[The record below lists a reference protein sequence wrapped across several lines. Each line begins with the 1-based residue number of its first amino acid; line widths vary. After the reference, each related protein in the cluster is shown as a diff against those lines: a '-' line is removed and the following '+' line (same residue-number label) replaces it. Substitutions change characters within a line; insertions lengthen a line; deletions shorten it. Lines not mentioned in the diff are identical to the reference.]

1 MKPNRK
7 ILFIPLAIVTMI
19 LAGFVM
25 LQRNHILNLDPQTEK
40 LKTQLVAFLANRPNE
55 KVYLQTNKTLYKPT
69 ETIWFQ
75 AYLRDERIF
84 KLSATSDILHVELI
98 NPKGAVEK
106 ELHLIVQN
114 GGANGEFA
122 IDETMN
128 GGLYKIR
135 AYTNFMKN
143 SPLTPEGGMNTSKTP
158 PSGDGGLFF
167 EKELTIQAVV
177 LPRLAMKLD
186 FEKEGYGANDE
197 VVAKLSLKNLENE
210 PLINH
215 SFTYLAQLKGNTFVN
230 SNGKTDNEGNAKI
243 KVLLPNKL
251 VSNDGLLNILLD
263 FQGQKESISRS
274 IPITLNNI
282 QLNFYPEGGDM
293 VMNLQNRIAFKAV
306 DEFGK
311 GTDIQGFIE
320 NSKGKKV
327 AEFGS
332 FHKGMGSFEL
342 LPEIDTKYFA
352 KITQP
357 KGITQVY
364 ELPEMLPI
372 GYVLFVKN
380 VEKEAINLQVH
391 SNVKPVS
398 ENEKWRIVA
407 QIRGE
412 IYYGQEFKATQGTT
426 EIKIPTENM
435 PIGIAQITLFDSK
448 NIARAERMVFVN
460 EHKQMHIE
468 IKTDKAQYLPREKV
482 KMTISAKDERGL
494 PLPANLALAVV
505 DEKILNFADDK
516 QGNILTSLLIES
528 ELNVKIEEPNFYS
541 PSLSPPTPEG
551 GVKNLTSNSPFG
563 GKGAGLALDF
573 VLLTSGWR
581 KFTWQQVVDNKPF
594 NAEFAAEKAII
605 SGTVLY
611 NGIAVKNAKIELNGS
626 GKFVNADA
634 NGKFSIHNHLLYE
647 PLTLTIT
654 AENNVNFMYV
664 ISEYG
669 ENYQVVN
676 QNNLV
681 LDRGWA
687 DDAEMA
693 MPQRAIQNVDEQPKF
708 AKQELEEVQKGA
720 GKNKKLKEVIINP
733 APQKALLD
741 KVENAPKIEDKKI
754 ANKDAKPIVALKP
767 QAEAV
772 ATKVAGQRERKQG
785 IRADKAD
792 LARGNVAMR
801 REELAADDFGGEIA
815 NPIKP
820 VRYIRAKEF
829 PKVDYATA
837 QNPDIRSD
845 FRSTIFWQ
853 SNIRLDRRGKAEVE
867 FYNSDEITSFRA
879 TVEGIGEDGSIGHA
893 NFNYFTQQAFNLD
906 VKLPISMTMGDKLE
920 IPLTLVN
927 NTDKELKGQ
936 LQVKNPKGFS
946 PLTPEGGMNTS
957 KTPPLGGWGAISI
970 PAKQAKT
977 IFLTYDVL
985 NVAGKDTFA
994 VAFSANGV
1002 KDAFQKEIEIQSKGF
1017 PSAVSFGGQE
1027 LEKTFAIDINEPIEG
1042 TVSAVFA
1049 AYPNSLSDMLSGLEG
1064 MLRQPYGCFEQ
1075 TSSTTYP
1082 NLLVMNYLK
1091 EVDVKDEAIM
1101 AKASDLVKVGYK
1113 RLIGFETKEKGY
1125 EWFGGTPAHEALTA
1139 YGLMEFKD
1147 MQGVYA
1153 SVDNAMIDRTTNW
1166 LLSRRD
1172 GKGGFLKSAQALDQ
1186 FGRADEDITN
1196 AYIIYALAEAG
1207 VKDIDRELSN
1217 VYEKAI
1223 VSGDAYQLGLAA
1235 NALLLRKDASRAGKV
1250 LEKLFALQKENGAW
1264 TGKKMSITCSYGQA
1278 LDIETTSLAILAILK
1293 SKTETPQGFKTLA
1306 GVNVE
1311 AAISKATKFLV
1322 GSRSY
1327 GSFGN
1332 TQSTILALKALVA
1345 HAKYSKKAAENGTV
1359 EIYVDDKKV
1368 AEQSFLAGR
1377 KEEIAL
1383 NNWAKSLTKGK
1394 HEIKIKY
1401 VGCKVALPYS
1411 VGIQWNTNLP
1421 NSQKECKVS
1430 LKTDLASTK
1439 VKVGETV
1446 RLTTTLQNTVS
1457 EGLPMTLAI
1466 IGIPNGLSPQVWQL
1480 KELQEK
1486 KMVDFY
1492 ETVGNNVIFYYRQ
1505 IKPNETKTIHLD
1517 LKAEIGGEYEA
1528 SASSA
1533 FLYYTNEFKTWVK
1546 PERVKVGR

>member
-1 MKPNRK
+1 MLVKKR
-7 ILFIPLAIVTMI
+7 FFVPLAILTVL
-19 LAGFVM
+19 LAGFVL
-25 LQRNHILNLDPQTEK
+25 LQKQHYFVLDPQTEA
-40 LKTQLVAFLANRPNE
+40 LKKQVEAFLDKRPAE
-55 KVYLQTNKTLYKPT
+55 RLYLQTDKTLYKPS
-69 ETIWFQ
+69 ETVWFQ
-75 AYLRDERIF
+75 AFLREERF
-84 KLSATSDILHVELI
+84 LKVATTSDILHVELI
-98 NPKGAVEK
+98 NPKGNVEQEK
-106 ELHLIVQN
+106 HLILEN
-114 GGANGEFA
+114 GTIAGDFELTEG
-122 IDETMN
+122 IV

-135 AYTNFMKN
+135 AYTNVMKN
-143 SPLTPEGGMNTSKTP
+143 SPLTPKGGTDVVMSKTP
-158 PSGDGGLFF
+158 PSGAGGLLVF
-167 EKELTIQAVV
+167 EKEITVQQVI
-177 LPRLAMKLD
+177 LPRLQMKLD
-186 FEKEGYGANDE
+186 FEREGYGGGEE
-197 VVAKLSLKNLENE
+197 VRATLELKNIENQALGNFSFSFVASLGGK
-210 PLINH
+210 PLDN
-215 SFTYLAQLKGNTFVN
+215 GR
-230 SNGKTDNEGNAKI
+230 GKTDATGKATI
-243 KVLLPNKL
+243 KFNLPYK
-251 VSNDGLLNILLD
+251 VHTSDGLLNVLID
-263 FQGQKESISRS
+263 YQGQTESISRS
-274 IPITLNNI
+274 VPITFDNI
-282 QLNFYPEGGDM
+282 KVAFFPEGGDM
-293 VMNLQNRIAFKAV
+293 IMNLENKIAFKAT

-320 NSKGKKV
+320 SEKGKKIVEV
-327 AEFGS
+327 AS
-332 FHKGMGSFEL
+332 FHKGMGAFNFV
-342 LPEIDTKYFA
+342 PEIDTKYFL
-352 KITQP
+352 KITHP
-357 KGITQVY
+357 KGIAQKH
-364 ELPEMLPI
+364 ELPEMLPV
-372 GYVLFVKN
+372 GYVLRVKE
-380 VEKEAINLQVH
+380 VEKDFINLQIN
-391 SNVKPVS
+391 SNVKTLN
-398 ENEKWRIVA
+398 ENEKLRIVT

-412 IYYGQEFKATQGTT
+412 IYQGQEFKATQGSTDL
-426 EIKIPTENM
+426 KISTENM
-435 PIGIAQITLFDSK
+435 PMGVAQITLFDSK
-448 NIARAERMVFVN
+448 GIARAERMVFVN
-460 EHKQMHIE
+460 EHKQLKVE

-494 PLPANLALAVV
+494 PVPAQLALAVT
-505 DEKILNFADDK
+505 DEKILTFADDK
-516 QGNILTSLLIES
+516 QGNILTTLLLEADITA
-528 ELNVKIEEPNFYS
+528 KIEEANFY
-541 PSLSPPTPEG
+541 L
-551 GVKNLTSNSPFG
+551 NSKEP
-563 GKGAGLALDF
+563 KSKQALDF

-581 KFTWQQVVDNKPF
+581 KFTWKEVADNKPF
-594 NAEFAAEKAII
+594 NLQFPAEKTVIGGVVYDNGLPIEKAQ
-605 SGTVLY
+605 VLY
-611 NGIAVKNAKIELNGS
+611 GKLQYVHTDKNGRFVIKNHA
-626 GKFVNADA
+626 
-634 NGKFSIHNHLLYE
+634 LYE
-647 PLTLTIT
+647 PLVLEITLPDK
-654 AENNVNFMYV
+654 AAFQYV
-664 ISEYG
+664 VTEYG
-669 ENYQVVN
+669 GNYVVKNIPKDRLRGGLVEEEEDMGFGAGGNDDFEIVADNVAMPKKQDELKKNIQEKPKVLAAVPAFAPKDMPQNELVADNKKAEVAEKQVV
-676 QNNLV
+676 
-681 LDRGWA
+681 
-687 DDAEMA
+687 
-693 MPQRAIQNVDEQPKF
+693 
-708 AKQELEEVQKGA
+708 
-720 GKNKKLKEVIINP
+720 
-733 APQKALLD
+733 
-741 KVENAPKIEDKKI
+741 
-754 ANKDAKPIVALKP
+754 ANKSVA
-767 QAEAV
+767 AG
-772 ATKVAGQRERKQG
+772 TKVADKRMRQEAKRDVVAGKQARAEI
-785 IRADKAD
+785 IRNDDMLLGVAD
-792 LARGNVAMR
+792 
-801 REELAADDFGGEIA
+801 EEEPQAPA
-815 NPIKP
+815 K
-820 VRYIRAKEF
+820 VRYVRAREF
-829 PKVDYATA
+829 PTVDYANA
-837 QNPDIRSD
+837 QNPTVRTD

-853 SNIRLDRRGKAEVE
+853 GNLQLDRKGKIEVE
-867 FYNSDEITSFRA
+867 FYNSDEITSFKA
-879 TVEGIGEDGSIGHA
+879 VVEGVGEDGSVGRGEHT
-893 NFNYFTQQAFNLD
+893 YFTQKAFSMD
-906 VKLPISMTMGDKLE
+906 IKLPIEMTMGDKVSL
-920 IPLTLVN
+920 PLTLIN
-927 NTDKELKGQ
+927 NTNQVLKGN
-936 LQVKNPKGFS
+936 LQFKVPKAFEKTNEKAQKG
-946 PLTPEGGMNTS
+946 NTQNQNIE
-957 KTPPLGGWGAISI
+957 LA
-970 PAKQAKT
+970 AKEVRT
-977 IFLTYDVL
+977 ILLDYEVL
-985 NVAGKDTFA
+985 NRIGKDTFA
-994 VAFSANGV
+994 VAFSANGTQ
-1002 KDAFQKEIEIQSKGF
+1002 DAFEKEVEILAKGF

-1091 EVDVKDEAIM
+1091 EADVKDEAIM
-1101 AKASDLVKVGYK
+1101 AKASDLVKVGYNK
-1113 RLIGFETKEKGY
+1113 LIGFETKEKGY

-1217 VYEKAI
+1217 VYQKAI
-1223 VSGDAYQLGLAA
+1223 ASGDAYQLGLAA
-1235 NALLLRKDASRAGKV
+1235 NALLLRKDASRAEKV
-1250 LEKLFALQKENGAW
+1250 LEKLLALQKENGAW

-1359 EIYVDDKKV
+1359 EIYVDNKKV

-1377 KEEIAL
+1377 KDEIAL

-1505 IKPNETKTIHLD
+1505 MKPNETKTINLD

-1533 FLYYTNEFKTWVK
+1533 FLYYTNEFKTWAK

>member
-1 MKPNRK
+1 MLIKKR
-7 ILFIPLAIVTMI
+7 FFVPLAILTVL
-19 LAGFVM
+19 LAGFVL
-25 LQRNHILNLDPQTEK
+25 LQQQHYFVLDPQTEA
-40 LKTQLVAFLANRPNE
+40 LKKQVEAFLDKRPAE
-55 KVYLQTNKTLYKPT
+55 RLYLQTDKTLYKPT
-69 ETIWFQ
+69 ETVWFQ
-75 AYLRDERIF
+75 AFLREERFLKI
-84 KLSATSDILHVELI
+84 ATTSDILHVELI
-98 NPKGAVEK
+98 NPKGNVEQ
-106 ELHLIVQN
+106 ERHLILEN
-114 GGANGEFA
+114 GTISGDFELNEG
-122 IDETMN
+122 TV

-135 AYTNFMKN
+135 AYTNVMKN
-143 SPLTPEGGMNTSKTP
+143 SPLTPKGGTDVVTSKTP
-158 PSGDGGLFF
+158 HSEAGGLLVF
-167 EKELTIQAVV
+167 EKEITVQQVI
-177 LPRLAMKLD
+177 LPRLQMKLD
-186 FEKEGYGANDE
+186 FEREGYGGGDE
-197 VVAKLSLKNLENE
+197 VRATLDLKNLENQALGNFSFSFVASLGGN
-210 PLINH
+210 PLDN
-215 SFTYLAQLKGNTFVN
+215 GR
-230 SNGKTDNEGNAKI
+230 GKTDATGKASI
-243 KVLLPNKL
+243 KFNLPYK
-251 VSNDGLLNILLD
+251 VHTADGLLNVLID
-263 FQGQKESISRS
+263 YQGQTESISRS
-274 IPITLNNI
+274 IPIT
-282 QLNFYPEGGDM
+282 FDHVKVAFFPEGGDM
-293 VMNLQNRIAFKAV
+293 IMNLENKIAFKAT

-320 NSKGKKV
+320 SEKGKKIVEV
-327 AEFGS
+327 AS
-332 FHKGMGSFEL
+332 FHKGMGAFNFV
-342 LPEIDTKYFA
+342 PEIDTRYFL
-352 KITQP
+352 KITHP
-357 KGITQVY
+357 KGIAQKH
-364 ELPEMLPI
+364 ELPEMLPV
-372 GYVLFVKN
+372 GYVLRVKE
-380 VEKEAINLQVH
+380 VEEDFINLQIN

-398 ENEKWRIVA
+398 ENEKWRIVT

-412 IYYGQEFKATQGTT
+412 IYQGQEFKATLGSTAL
-426 EIKIPTENM
+426 KIATENM
-435 PIGIAQITLFDSK
+435 PMGVAQITLFDSK
-448 NIARAERMVFVN
+448 GIARAERMVFVN
-460 EHKQMHIE
+460 EHKQLKVE

-494 PLPANLALAVV
+494 PVPAQLALAVT
-505 DEKILNFADDK
+505 DEKILTFADDK
-516 QGNILTSLLIES
+516 QGNILTTLLLEADITA
-528 ELNVKIEEPNFYS
+528 KIEEANFYS
-541 PSLSPPTPEG
+541 PTPNSSPQGEA
-551 GVKNLTSNSPFG
+551 KR
-563 GKGAGLALDF
+563 KQALDF

-581 KFTWQQVVDNKPF
+581 KFTWKEVADNKPF
-594 NAEFAAEKAII
+594 NLQFLAEKMVIGGVVYDNGLPIEKAQ
-605 SGTVLY
+605 VLY
-611 NGIAVKNAKIELNGS
+611 GKLQYVHTDKNGRFVIKNHA
-626 GKFVNADA
+626 
-634 NGKFSIHNHLLYE
+634 LYE
-647 PLTLTIT
+647 PLVLEITLPNKIS
-654 AENNVNFMYV
+654 FQYV
-664 ISEYG
+664 VSEYG
-669 ENYQVVN
+669 ENHEVVN
-676 QNNLV
+676 SRNEKW
-681 LDRGWA
+681 RG
-687 DDAEMA
+687 
-693 MPQRAIQNVDEQPKF
+693 
-708 AKQELEEVQKGA
+708 ELEEVADRAPGGFGGDDFDAAVDDEVVMPKKQDELKKNVKEKPKA
-720 GKNKKLKEVIINP
+720 LALLPAPMDMPQNELVANNKKAEV
-733 APQKALLD
+733 AEKQ
-741 KVENAPKIEDKKI
+741 VV
-754 ANKDAKPIVALKP
+754 ANKPMLVASKVADKRMRQEAQRDVKSGKRARADIIRNDDFVQGVEEEIA
-767 QAEAV
+767 QAP
-772 ATKVAGQRERKQG
+772 TKVRYV
-785 IRADKAD
+785 RA
-792 LARGNVAMR
+792 R
-801 REELAADDFGGEIA
+801 
-815 NPIKP
+815 
-820 VRYIRAKEF
+820 EF
-829 PKVDYATA
+829 PKVDYVDA
-837 QNPDIRSD
+837 QNPAVRTD

-853 SNIRLDRRGKAEVE
+853 GNLQLDRKGKIEVE

-879 TVEGIGEDGSIGHA
+879 VVEGVGEEGSVGRGEHT
-893 NFNYFTQQAFNLD
+893 YFTQKAFSMD
-906 VKLPISMTMGDKLE
+906 IKLPIEMTMGDKVSL
-920 IPLTLVN
+920 PLTLIN
-927 NTDKELKGQ
+927 NTNQVLKGN
-936 LQVKNPKGFS
+936 LQFKLPKAFEKANEKS
-946 PLTPEGGMNTS
+946 NKANTQNE
-957 KTPPLGGWGAISI
+957 KIELA
-970 PAKQAKT
+970 AKEVRT
-977 IFLTYDVL
+977 ILLDYEVL
-985 NVAGKDTFA
+985 NRIGKDTFA

-1091 EVDVKDEAIM
+1091 EADVKDDAIM

-1113 RLIGFETKEKGY
+1113 KLIGFETKEKGY

-1153 SVDNAMIDRTTNW
+1153 SVDNDMIDRTTNW

-1172 GKGGFLKSAQALDQ
+1172 GKGGFLKSPQALDQ

-1223 VSGDAYQLGLAA
+1223 ASGDAYQLGLAA
-1235 NALLLRKDASRAGKV
+1235 NALLLRKDASRAEKV
-1250 LEKLFALQKENGAW
+1250 LEKLLALQKENGAW

-1293 SKTETPQGFKTLA
+1293 SKTEPPQGFKTLA

-1311 AAISKATKFLV
+1311 TAISKATKFLV
-1322 GSRSY
+1322 NSRSY

-1359 EIYVDDKKV
+1359 EIYVDNKKV

-1377 KEEIAL
+1377 KDEIAL

-1430 LKTDLASTK
+1430 LKTDLATTK

-1466 IGIPNGLSPQVWQL
+1466 VGIPNGLSPQVWQL

-1505 IKPNETKTIHLD
+1505 MKPNETKTINLD